1 MGVVDLTNKPEF
13 LIPTLRDSNVVNRLP
28 PFNTDSFL
36 LATEYLF
43 DYFLMGYINGLRSF
57 GHRSELAAKRSR
69 TKKRES
75 TGKWMDALTRAEHAH
90 WLCRKAAEL
99 AREGKFKEAEECAT
113 RGIDELKERSVSTQ
127 FS

>member
-1 MGVVDLTNKPEF
+1 
-13 LIPTLRDSNVVNRLP
+13 
-28 PFNTDSFL
+28 
-36 LATEYLF
+36 
-43 DYFLMGYINGLRSF
+43 MGYINGLRSF

-75 TGKWMDALTRAEHAH
+75 TDKWMDALARAEHAH

-99 AREGKFKEAEECAT
+99 AHEGKIEEADECAT
-113 RGIDELKERSVSTQ
+113 RGIDELKERSVSTR

>member
-1 MGVVDLTNKPEF
+1 MLNFFPLV
-13 LIPTLRDSNVVNRLP
+13 
-28 PFNTDSFL
+28 
-36 LATEYLF
+36 TEYIF

-57 GHRSELAAKRSR
+57 GHKSELAAKRSR

-75 TGKWMDALTRAEHAH
+75 TGKWMDALARAEHAH

-99 AREGKFKEAEECAT
+99 AREGKIEEADECAT
-113 RGIDELKERSVSTQ
+113 RGIDELKQRSVSTR

>member
-1 MGVVDLTNKPEF
+1 
-13 LIPTLRDSNVVNRLP
+13 
-28 PFNTDSFL
+28 
-36 LATEYLF
+36 
-43 DYFLMGYINGLRSF
+43 MGYINGLRSF
-57 GHRSELAAKRSR
+57 GHKSELAAKRSR

-75 TGKWMDALTRAEHAH
+75 IDKWIDALARAERAH

-99 AREGKFKEAEECAT
+99 GSEGKVKEAEEYAI